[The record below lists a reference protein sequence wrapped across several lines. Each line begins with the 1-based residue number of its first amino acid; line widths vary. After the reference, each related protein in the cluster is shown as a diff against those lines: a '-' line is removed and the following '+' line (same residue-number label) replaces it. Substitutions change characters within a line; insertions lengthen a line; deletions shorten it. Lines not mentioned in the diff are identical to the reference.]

1 MTGKYESYF
10 ESFRSLTESE
20 FLLRVISVK
29 PKFHPKMCHW
39 NERGREPEEGGKRR
53 FHFSCTHSKNSSHS
67 QWFFH
72 STSRV
77 ILIHC
82 VVESFRRIGS
92 FSVIESKH
100 SSAEKWVR
108 KWMNF
113 TGGLKWLG
121 NVLHGKSMTETFE
134 SLSSVMRQ
142 SFESLSVIQSFFHS
156 CCFYQM
162 LESLQNAAVVLI
174 RSESLSHF
182 YAAAA
187 ESLVD
192 WLKLRVRP
200 QSLTT
205 MSCRNRHWGDQSNW
219 SKYDI
224 LLIKR

>member
-1 MTGKYESYF
+1 MKGEGK
-10 ESFRSLTESE
+10 
-20 FLLRVISVK
+20 
-29 PKFHPKMCHW
+29 
-39 NERGREPEEGGKRR
+39 PEEGGKRR
-53 FHFSCTHSKNSSHS
+53 FHFSCTHSKNSSHAQS
-67 QWFFH
+67 FVD

-82 VVESFRRIGS
+82 AVESFRKTGS

-100 SSAEKWVR
+100 SPAEKRVSNWI
-108 KWMNF
+108 NF
-113 TGGLKWLG
+113 TGRLKWLG

-187 ESLVD
+187 ESLD
-192 WLKLRVRP
+192 
-200 QSLTT
+200 
-205 MSCRNRHWGDQSNW
+205 D
-219 SKYDI
+219 
-224 LLIKR
+224 

>member
-20 FLLRVISVK
+20 SLLRVISVK
-29 PKFHPKMCHW
+29 PKFRPKMCHW

-53 FHFSCTHSKNSSHS
+53 FHFSCTHSKNSSHAQS
-67 QWFFH
+67 FFH

-82 VVESFRRIGS
+82 VVESFRKTGS

-100 SSAEKWVR
+100 GSAEKWVSN
-108 KWMNF
+108 WINF
-113 TGGLKWLG
+113 TGRLKWLG
-121 NVLHGKSMTETFE
+121 NVLHGKSKTETCE
-134 SLSSVMRQ
+134 SLFSVMLQ

-156 CCFYQM
+156 CYLYRT
-162 LESLQNAAVVLI
+162 LESLQYDAVVLI

-182 YAAAA
+182 FAAAA

-192 WLKLRVRP
+192 WLKLWVRP
-200 QSLTT
+200 RWLATLNCKNDHS
-205 MSCRNRHWGDQSNW
+205 RNHSTW
-219 SKYDI
+219 SKSNI
-224 LLIKR
+224 LIR

>member
-1 MTGKYESYF
+1 MTGKF
-10 ESFRSLTESE
+10 ESLFGS
-20 FLLRVISVK
+20 FK
-29 PKFHPKMCHW
+29 KW
-39 NERGREPEEGGKRR
+39 NRR
-53 FHFSCTHSKNSSHS
+53 LPTHSKNSSHAQS
-67 QWFFH
+67 FVD
-72 STSRV
+72 STGRV

-82 VVESFRRIGS
+82 VVESFRKTGS

-100 SSAEKWVR
+100 SSAEKWDR
-108 KWMNF
+108 NWSNF

-156 CCFYQM
+156 PCFYQM

-187 ESLVD
+187 ESLD
-192 WLKLRVRP
+192 
-200 QSLTT
+200 
-205 MSCRNRHWGDQSNW
+205 G
-219 SKYDI
+219 
-224 LLIKR
+224 

>member
-1 MTGKYESYF
+1 MSHILSHSDHWQKASSYC
-10 ESFRSLTESE
+10 ESFLQSQNFVPRCVTEMKGE
-20 FLLRVISVK
+20 GK
-29 PKFHPKMCHW
+29 
-39 NERGREPEEGGKRR
+39 PEEGGKRR
-53 FHFSCTHSKNSSHS
+53 FHFSCTHSKNSSHAQS
-67 QWFFH
+67 FFH

-82 VVESFRRIGS
+82 VVESFRKTGS

-100 SSAEKWVR
+100 SSAEKWDR
-108 KWMNF
+108 NWSNF

-134 SLSSVMRQ
+134 SLSSVMLQ
-142 SFESLSVIQSFFHS
+142 SFESLSVIQSFFDRGS
-156 CCFYQM
+156 TYQI
-162 LESLQNAAVVLI
+162 LESLQNAAVDLI

-187 ESLVD
+187 ESLVV

-205 MSCRNRHWGDQSNW
+205 MSCRNHHSSNQSNW
-219 SKYDI
+219 SKSAI
-224 LLIKR
+224 F

>member
-1 MTGKYESYF
+1 
-10 ESFRSLTESE
+10 
-20 FLLRVISVK
+20 
-29 PKFHPKMCHW
+29 MCHYW

-53 FHFSCTHSKNSSHS
+53 FHFSCTHSKNSSHAQS
-67 QWFFH
+67 FFH

-82 VVESFRRIGS
+82 VVESFRKTGS

-100 SSAEKWVR
+100 SSAEKWDR
-108 KWMNF
+108 NWSNF

-156 CCFYQM
+156 YYLYQM
-162 LESLQNAAVVLI
+162 LQSLQNAAVVFI

-187 ESLVD
+187 ESLVV

-205 MSCRNRHWGDQSNW
+205 MSCRNHHSRNQSNW
-219 SKYDI
+219 SKSTI
-224 LLIKR
+224 FLI

>member
-82 VVESFRRIGS
+82 VVESFRKTGS

-100 SSAEKWVR
+100 SPAEKRVSNWI
-108 KWMNF
+108 NF
-113 TGGLKWLG
+113 TGRLKWLG

-142 SFESLSVIQSFFHS
+142 SFESLSVIQSFFHPYYRIK
-156 CCFYQM
+156 F
-162 LESLQNAAVVLI
+162 
-174 RSESLSHF
+174 LSHCKMLQSF
-182 YAAAA
+182 WFGPSHWVIFTPLRQSHWSSDWNCECDPNHWLQCLA
-187 ESLVD
+187 EIVTGATS
-192 WLKLRVRP
+192 
-200 QSLTT
+200 QTGQNT
-205 MSCRNRHWGDQSNW
+205 
-219 SKYDI
+219 I
-224 LLIKR
+224 FF

>member
-1 MTGKYESYF
+1 MSNWESWVIF
-10 ESFRSLTESE
+10 WVIPIIKKIELWFW
-20 FLLRVISVK
+20 VISVK
-29 PKFHPKMCHW
+29 PKFRPKMCHW
-39 NERGREPEEGGKRR
+39 NEGEGKPEEGGKRR
-53 FHFSCTHSKNSSHS
+53 FHFSCTHSKNSSHAQS
-67 QWFFH
+67 FFH

-108 KWMNF
+108 KLMNF

-142 SFESLSVIQSFFHS
+142 SFESLSVIQSFFDRG
-156 CCFYQM
+156 FTYQI

-187 ESLVD
+187 ESLVV

-200 QSLTT
+200 PSLTT
-205 MSCRNRHWGDQSNW
+205 MSCRNHHSSNQSNW
-219 SKYDI
+219 SKSAI
-224 LLIKR
+224 FLI

>member
-1 MTGKYESYF
+1 MTGKFESLF
-10 ESFRSLTESE
+10 ESF
-20 FLLRVISVK
+20 K
-29 PKFHPKMCHW
+29 KW
-39 NERGREPEEGGKRR
+39 NRR
-53 FHFSCTHSKNSSHS
+53 ANCRFTDSKNSSYAQS
-67 QWFFH
+67 FVD
-72 STSRV
+72 STGRV

-108 KWMNF
+108 KLMNF

-156 CCFYQM
+156 YCFYQM
-162 LESLQNAAVVLI
+162 LQSLQNAAVVFI

-182 YAAAA
+182 YAAVA
-187 ESLVD
+187 ESLVV
-192 WLKLRVRP
+192 WLKLWVRFR
-200 QSLTT
+200 SLATLN
-205 MSCRNRHWGDQSNW
+205 CRNHHSSNQSTK
-219 SKYDI
+219 SKCNI
-224 LLIKR
+224 LII